1 MERLTYKGKHYFVIT
16 KISASKIDDPK
27 QLKDS
32 WRADLVLRRGNTFW
46 ILQKLIEAEFTDI
59 KENK

>member
-1 MERLTYKGKHYFVIT
+1 MERLTYRDKHYFVIT
-16 KISASKIDDPK
+16 KISASKIDNPK

-32 WRADLVLRRGNTFW
+32 WKADLVLRQGNTFW
-46 ILQKLIEAEFTDI
+46 ILQELIEAEFTEI